1 MDKRELIY
9 IIIAVL
15 GWSWG
20 VLQFFLKRKIVKKD
34 KIVDRRFDAY
44 STYLKKSDELM
55 NNVRTDPNMIYGIF
69 PELFKGIVS
78 GDSNAADNALSE
90 FNTKLFDIVKKASE
104 PLLILNQELRALQL
118 VCSVELM
125 PKIEEL
131 RKLSSDFNKEVTGI
145 LNTISSNKNEKD
157 KASHY
162 QTFSADERW
171 KRFESLNNEILKLMR
186 KEIGNK

>member
-78 GDSNAADNALSE
+78 GDSNAADNAL
-90 FNTKLFDIVKKASE
+90 IHY
-104 PLLILNQELRALQL
+104 R
-118 VCSVELM
+118 
-125 PKIEEL
+125 PKIWCAFRIRPFHLGRGKWNPYRACIAGRARCGQKPL
-131 RKLSSDFNKEVTGI
+131 RLGQPGDCRARPEAEAT
-145 LNTISSNKNEKD
+145 TQRD
-157 KASHY
+157 
-162 QTFSADERW
+162 
-171 KRFESLNNEILKLMR
+171 
-186 KEIGNK
+186 